1 MTFFRSDFFIF
12 KIHIAVYPMLQT
24 AWKKLFWIKSNG
36 LLNIGTKPPKS
47 HFWLVFSRK
56 SEKVTKKHQNAS
68 FSAFWPR
75 FWLKIGMQT
84 PWVMFQW
91 YLQKVFCEHQ
101 LTSKNRQSRAISVT
115 KISKQPPDDEK
126 SYKMTSYDFFDFRFG
141 FYGGNYVRNV
151 PKGFSSAFLQE
162 LSRTEQCSSTEKIIW
177 KVTSSRPQHLT
188 PRESAGYQ
196 RLGI

>member
-1 MTFFRSDFFIF
+1 
-12 KIHIAVYPMLQT
+12 MLQT

-68 FSAFWPR
+68 FSAFWPP

-115 KISKQPPDDEK
+115 KISKQPSDDEK
-126 SYKMTSYDFFDFRFG
+126 SYKMTSYDFSDFRFG
-141 FYGGNYVRNV
+141 FYGENYVRNV
-151 PKGFSSAFLQE
+151 PTCFSGAFLQE
-162 LSRTEQCSSTEKIIW
+162 FIRSEQCWPTKKTKQ
-177 KVTSSRPQHLT
+177 KVRSSRPQDLT
-188 PRESAGYQ
+188 PQESAGYR
-196 RLGI
+196 RLGIWIKAQA